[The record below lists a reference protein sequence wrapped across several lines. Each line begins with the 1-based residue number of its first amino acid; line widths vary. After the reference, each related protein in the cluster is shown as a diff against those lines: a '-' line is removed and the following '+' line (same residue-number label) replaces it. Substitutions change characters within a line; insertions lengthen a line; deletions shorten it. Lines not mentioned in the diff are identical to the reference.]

1 MKNLVVLIALMIFLW
16 SCNQPKPEETVQEAV
31 VPEAPAPLAFGD
43 MKRSDLCKEA
53 MTQMSNGNVEGF
65 VSSFADDAIYRFN
78 AGDSLVGKSAITTY
92 WKERR
97 TNVIDKL
104 EFSNF
109 IWLAIDVNES
119 RQGVRTGNW
128 LLSWYKT
135 SATYKS
141 GKSMTQWMH
150 TLYHFNAEGKIDEV
164 IHYLDRA
171 PVNAAAKK

>member
-1 MKNLVVLIALMIFLW
+1 MKNLIVLIACMTLLW
-16 SCNQPKPEETVQEAV
+16 SCHQPKQEEVVQNSEV
-31 VPEAPAPLAFGD
+31 VEKPAPLAFGD

-53 MTQMSNGNVEGF
+53 MTQMSNGNIDGF

-78 AGDSLVGKSAITTY
+78 AGDSLVGKPAITAF

-109 IWLAIDVNES
+109 VWLAIDVNES
-119 RQGVRTGNW
+119 QQGVRHGNW

-135 SATYKS
+135 SATYKT

-150 TLYHFNAEGKIDEV
+150 TLYHFDAEGKIDEV